1 MVAQD
6 VTQRTSR
13 RVYEVLRQWI
23 ITGALRPGEVINE
36 AAIMEKLKVGRTP
49 LREATLLLIEEGLVR
64 TFPRRGTFVS
74 DITVDSL
81 QHALEMRPRLEAIA
95 LEICCDKAN
104 DNELQHLANL
114 VNDYEVVSSVDSH
127 EFDFNVHSLIV
138 RLAHNDYL
146 YDAWIR
152 VYTACSRLKYSSL
165 SPIQDAQTML
175 TELREVV
182 CHLQHRDV
190 HAAKEAMEVHL
201 RSFILG
207 LGPIAA
213 SKEWLSGMK

>member
-1 MVAQD
+1 
-6 VTQRTSR
+6 
-13 RVYEVLRQWI
+13 
-23 ITGALRPGEVINE
+23 
-36 AAIMEKLKVGRTP
+36 
-49 LREATLLLIEEGLVR
+49 
-64 TFPRRGTFVS
+64 
-74 DITVDSL
+74 
-81 QHALEMRPRLEAIA
+81 MRPRLEAIA